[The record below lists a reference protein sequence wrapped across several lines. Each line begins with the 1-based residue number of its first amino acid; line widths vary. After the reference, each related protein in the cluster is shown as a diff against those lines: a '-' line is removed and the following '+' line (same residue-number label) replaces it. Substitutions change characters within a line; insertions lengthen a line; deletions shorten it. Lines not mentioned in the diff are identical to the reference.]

1 MDRAYAMKLGSDSLL
16 ECSGTSDIA
25 EPILCTYMD
34 LDRLIEDSGMT
45 QEQRIVIDLIMQGWT
60 EMDIAQARGCS
71 RQAVCRLFRD
81 GVERIVEAN
90 NAKWARYSRRVLT
103 NCRHG

>member
-1 MDRAYAMKLGSDSLL
+1 MKLGSDSLL
-16 ECSGTSDIA
+16 ESSGTSDIA

-81 GVERIVEAN
+81 GVEAD
-90 NAKWARYSRRVLT
+90 
-103 NCRHG
+103 CRSQQCAMGQILQAGVDKLQTWLIYL